1 MTGWVVLCGAGVGL
15 GLAYL
20 VFLVRPAKVDLV
32 GAAQR
37 WEASRATSAVH
48 TPIGGAQR
56 GVRAKAGRMLAVRLG
71 RRGIQMNQVRQD
83 LAMVNRDLEGFL
95 VTTALKSLA
104 GFLAPPALFALLA
117 ATGATPPAT
126 APVVFGLILGVG
138 MVFVS
143 IEQLH
148 READARREEL
158 RRSLSTYLDLVAMA
172 MAGGRGHPEALPMA
186 AQIGSG
192 WTFELLEDTVVG
204 ARDAGTTPWAALGEL
219 GRRCDISELRDLSVA
234 LTLVADNGARV
245 RETLMARAESLRQSR
260 ITAAQEDAKKR
271 SDSIEWNQLV
281 VAGGFV
287 VWLFYPTVVNLFASS

>member
-1 MTGWVVLCGAGVGL
+1 VNGWVLLMGAGIGL
-15 GLAYL
+15 GVARIVWLLAP
-20 VFLVRPAKVDLV
+20 RRVDMV

-37 WEASRATSAVH
+37 WESAHETATVH
-48 TPIGGAQR
+48 VPGGLGRPTLQTR
-56 GVRAKAGRMLAVRLG
+56 LGRMLAVRLG
-71 RRGIQMNQVRQD
+71 RHGIQMQQIRQD
-83 LAMVNRDLEGFL
+83 LAMVNRDLESFL
-95 VTTALKSLA
+95 VTTVLKSLA
-104 GFLAPPALFALLA
+104 GLVLPSVLYAFLTSAGASPPPSSPLI
-117 ATGATPPAT
+117 
-126 APVVFGLILGVG
+126 FGLILAVG
-138 MVFVS
+138 MVFLS

-148 READARREEL
+148 REANDRRDEL
-158 RRSLSTYLDLVAMA
+158 RRTLSTYLDLVAMA

-219 GRRCDISELRDLSVA
+219 GRRCDISELRDLAVA
-234 LTLVADNGARV
+234 VSLVADNGARV

-281 VAGGFV
+281 IAGGFV
-287 VWLFYPTVVNLFASS
+287 LWLFYPTVVNLFNQ

>member
-1 MTGWVVLCGAGVGL
+1 MNGWVLLFGAGIGL
-15 GLAYL
+15 GIARLVWLLAP
-20 VFLVRPAKVDLV
+20 RRVDMV

-37 WEASRATSAVH
+37 WEAARATAAVH
-48 TPIGGAQR
+48 TPPGMVR
-56 GVRAKAGRMLAVRLG
+56 TGVQAKVGRMLAVRLG
-71 RRGIQMNQVRQD
+71 RHGVQMQQIRQD

-95 VTTALKSLA
+95 VTTTLKSLA
-104 GFLAPPALFALLA
+104 GLVLPSVLFALLQSA
-117 ATGATPPAT
+117 GASPPPS
-126 APVVFGLILGVG
+126 APLVFGVIFAVG
-138 MVFVS
+138 FVFVS

-148 READARREEL
+148 REANDRRDEL
-158 RRSLSTYLDLVAMA
+158 RRTLSTYLDLVAMA

-219 GRRCDISELRDLSVA
+219 GRRCDISELRDLAVA
-234 LTLVADNGARV
+234 VTLVADNGARV

-260 ITAAQEDAKKR
+260 ITAAKEDAQKR

-281 VAGGFV
+281 IAGGFV
-287 VWLFYPTVVNLFASS
+287 VWLFYPTVVNLFNQ

>member
-1 MTGWVVLCGAGVGL
+1 MNGWVLLFGAGIGL
-15 GLAYL
+15 GIARLVWLLAP
-20 VFLVRPAKVDLV
+20 RRVDMV

-37 WEASRATSAVH
+37 WEAARATAAVH
-48 TPIGGAQR
+48 TPPGLARGGVQ
-56 GVRAKAGRMLAVRLG
+56 GKLGRMLAVRLG
-71 RRGIQMNQVRQD
+71 RHGVQMQQIRQD

-95 VTTALKSLA
+95 VTTTLKSIA
-104 GFLAPPALFALLA
+104 GLVLPSVLFALLRSA
-117 ATGATPPAT
+117 GASPPPS
-126 APVVFGLILGVG
+126 APVVFGVIFAVG
-138 MVFVS
+138 FVFVS

-148 READARREEL
+148 REANDRRDEL
-158 RRSLSTYLDLVAMA
+158 RRTLSTYLDLVAMA

-219 GRRCDISELRDLSVA
+219 GRRCDISELRDLAVA
-234 LTLVADNGARV
+234 VTLVADNGARV

-260 ITAAQEDAKKR
+260 ITAAKEDAQKR

-281 VAGGFV
+281 IAGGFV
-287 VWLFYPTVVNLFASS
+287 VWLFYPTVVNLFNQ

>member
-1 MTGWVVLCGAGVGL
+1 MNGWVLLFGAGIGL
-15 GLAYL
+15 GIARLVWLLAP
-20 VFLVRPAKVDLV
+20 RRVDMV

-37 WEASRATSAVH
+37 WEAARATAAVH
-48 TPIGGAQR
+48 TPPGMAR
-56 GVRAKAGRMLAVRLG
+56 TGVQAKVGRMLAVRLG
-71 RRGIQMNQVRQD
+71 RHGVQMQQIRQD

-95 VTTALKSLA
+95 VTTTLKSVA
-104 GFLAPPALFALLA
+104 GLVLPSVLFALLRSA
-117 ATGATPPAT
+117 GASPPPS
-126 APVVFGLILGVG
+126 APLVFGVIFAVG
-138 MVFVS
+138 FVFVS

-148 READARREEL
+148 READDRRDEL
-158 RRSLSTYLDLVAMA
+158 RRTLSTYLDLVAMA

-219 GRRCDISELRDLSVA
+219 GRRCDISELRDLAVA
-234 LTLVADNGARV
+234 VTLVADNGARV

-260 ITAAQEDAKKR
+260 ITAAKEDAQKR

-281 VAGGFV
+281 IAGGFV
-287 VWLFYPTVVNLFASS
+287 VWLFYPTVVNLFNQ

>member
-1 MTGWVVLCGAGVGL
+1 MNGWVLLFGAGIGL
-15 GLAYL
+15 GIARLVWLLAP
-20 VFLVRPAKVDLV
+20 RRVDMV

-37 WEASRATSAVH
+37 WEAARATAAVH
-48 TPIGGAQR
+48 TPPGMVR
-56 GVRAKAGRMLAVRLG
+56 TGVQAKVGRMLAVRLG
-71 RRGIQMNQVRQD
+71 RHGVQMQQIRQD

-95 VTTALKSLA
+95 VTTTLKSLA
-104 GFLAPPALFALLA
+104 GLVLPSVLFALLQSV
-117 ATGATPPAT
+117 GASPPPS
-126 APVVFGLILGVG
+126 APLVFGVIFAVG
-138 MVFVS
+138 FVFVS

-148 READARREEL
+148 REANDRRDEL
-158 RRSLSTYLDLVAMA
+158 RRTLSTYLDLVAMA

-219 GRRCDISELRDLSVA
+219 GRRCDISELRDLAVA
-234 LTLVADNGARV
+234 VTLVADNGARV

-260 ITAAQEDAKKR
+260 ITAAKEDAQKR

-281 VAGGFV
+281 IAGGFV
-287 VWLFYPTVVNLFASS
+287 VWLFYPTVVNLFNQ

>member
-1 MTGWVVLCGAGVGL
+1 MNGWVLLFGAGIGL
-15 GLAYL
+15 GIARLVWLLAP
-20 VFLVRPAKVDLV
+20 RRVDMV

-37 WEASRATSAVH
+37 WEAARATAAVH
-48 TPIGGAQR
+48 TPPGMAR
-56 GVRAKAGRMLAVRLG
+56 TGVQAKVGRMLAVRLG
-71 RRGIQMNQVRQD
+71 RHGVQMQQIRQD

-95 VTTALKSLA
+95 VTTTLKSLA
-104 GFLAPPALFALLA
+104 GLVLPSVLFALLRSA
-117 ATGATPPAT
+117 GASPPPS
-126 APVVFGLILGVG
+126 APLVFGVIFAVG
-138 MVFVS
+138 FVFVS

-148 READARREEL
+148 READDRRDEL
-158 RRSLSTYLDLVAMA
+158 RRTLSTYLDLVAMA

-219 GRRCDISELRDLSVA
+219 GRRCDISELRDLAVA
-234 LTLVADNGARV
+234 VTLVADNGARV

-260 ITAAQEDAKKR
+260 ITAAKEDAQKR

-281 VAGGFV
+281 IAGGFV
-287 VWLFYPTVVNLFASS
+287 VWLFYPTVVNLFNQ